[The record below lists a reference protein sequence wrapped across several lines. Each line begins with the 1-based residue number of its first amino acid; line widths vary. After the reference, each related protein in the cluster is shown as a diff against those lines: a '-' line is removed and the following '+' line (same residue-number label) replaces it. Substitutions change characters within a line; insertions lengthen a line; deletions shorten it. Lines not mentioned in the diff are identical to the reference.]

1 LAVLAPETRAV
12 PPEEALVRAE
22 ALVDAA
28 PVALRAVAPL
38 AVATSAERPV
48 PPGAFP
54 ELRRDAEAE
63 AAPEARVASRAR
75 VPPPLP
81 VASLGGGRRTS
92 SDIVKPVRAGVWC
105 RGGRNHDSQSTRHEN
120 GPENANVRATRAFA
134 RAQKK
139 TKKKV
144 GGDAE

>member
-1 LAVLAPETRAV
+1 M
-12 PPEEALVRAE
+12 RAE

-54 ELRRDAEAE
+54 ELLRDAEAE

-92 SDIVKPVRAGVWC
+92 SDIVARACVVWAS
-105 RGGRNHDSQSTRHEN
+105 RSARQVNHDKSTTR
-120 GPENANVRATRAFA
+120 NAFGFYRLRRALR
-134 RAQKK
+134 
-139 TKKKV
+139 
-144 GGDAE
+144 DSESE